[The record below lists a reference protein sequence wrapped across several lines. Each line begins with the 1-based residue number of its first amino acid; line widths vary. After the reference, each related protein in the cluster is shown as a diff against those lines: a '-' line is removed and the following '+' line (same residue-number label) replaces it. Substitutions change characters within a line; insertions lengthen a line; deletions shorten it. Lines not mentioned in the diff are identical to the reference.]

1 MSEALTAATI
11 IRVTTPHPP
20 AADAPIQVPWYHW
33 LWVAPVACLL
43 RLWLAT
49 LRFRPSPLRLDDSGG
64 PRVIVLWHENLF
76 VTVLVA
82 QRCLGRKVTALISAS
97 KDGAW
102 LVAFYRMMGVTAV
115 RGSSNRGGTG
125 ALIALT
131 RAVRSGAH
139 AGVTPDGPKGPRRVV
154 KPGVVTLARLTSA
167 PFLVLGIRHASAWS
181 LSSWDRFRLPVP
193 FSVVEVEMVELPGP
207 TAEETDEQ
215 VTARLGESLQRL
227 SPE

>member
-1 MSEALTAATI
+1 M
-11 IRVTTPHPP
+11 TTPSTR
-20 AADAPIQVPWYHW
+20 AAEEPERVPWYHW
-33 LWVAPVACLL
+33 LWVAPVALFL

-49 LRFRPSPLRLDDSGG
+49 LRFRPSPARFDDAGG

-102 LVAFYRMMGVTAV
+102 LVAFYRMMGVAAV
-115 RGSSNRGGTG
+115 RGSSNRGGVG
-125 ALIALT
+125 ALVALT

-139 AGVTPDGPKGPRRVV
+139 AGVTPDGPRGPRRVV
-154 KPGVVTLARLTSA
+154 KPGVATLARLTAS
-167 PFLVLGIRHASAWS
+167 PFLLLGIRHGSSWS

-193 FSVVEVEMVELPGP
+193 FSLVEVEMVELPGP
-207 TAEETDEQ
+207 TADETDDQ
-215 VTARLGESLQRL
+215 VAARLGESLLRL